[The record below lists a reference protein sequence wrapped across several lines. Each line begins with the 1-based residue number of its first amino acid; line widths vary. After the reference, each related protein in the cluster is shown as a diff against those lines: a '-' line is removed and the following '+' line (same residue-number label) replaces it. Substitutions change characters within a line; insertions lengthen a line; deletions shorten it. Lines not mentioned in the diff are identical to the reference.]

1 MQSRRL
7 SLLTLLS
14 VPVLGLS
21 AAVHSHAQPA
31 VPTVPRTIFIDSD
44 GKEIT
49 NNEFV
54 DIRLA
59 NPHYKDQTQMRSL
72 EDGGVEFRLQ
82 KVPQEGMT
90 APVFSVRDLA
100 GENVMASAFRGK
112 VVVLN
117 FWFIGCAACRAE
129 MPHLNR
135 LKEKVAG
142 DDRVE
147 FIAMTADPAS
157 SVKNFLE
164 RNEFTYRQ
172 VADAQ
177 QALDSFAFSGYPR
190 NIVISK
196 TGEIVY
202 WRTTVKAWYKFES
215 VLRDELA
222 K

>member
-1 MQSRRL
+1 MRSTVYIL
-7 SLLTLLS
+7 GIL
-14 VPVLGLS
+14 LGLNCLVLT
-21 AAVHSHAQPA
+21 AVAQPSSS
-31 VPTVPRTIFIDSD
+31 PRTIFIDSD
-44 GKEIT
+44 GNEIT

-54 DIRLA
+54 DIRIA
-59 NPHYKDQTQMRSL
+59 NPHYKDKTLMRSL
-72 EDGGVEFRLQ
+72 EDGTVEFRLQ
-82 KVPQEGMT
+82 KIPQEGMT

-100 GENVMASAFRGK
+100 GESITASALGGK
-112 VVVLN
+112 VLVLN
-117 FWFIGCAACRAE
+117 FWFIGCATCRAE
-129 MPHLNR
+129 MQHLNR
-135 LKEKVAG
+135 LKEKFEG
-142 DDRVE
+142 DERLE

-157 SVKNFLE
+157 SVKSFLE

-202 WRTTVKAWYKFES
+202 WRTTVKAWDKFES
-215 VLRDELA
+215 VIREELL